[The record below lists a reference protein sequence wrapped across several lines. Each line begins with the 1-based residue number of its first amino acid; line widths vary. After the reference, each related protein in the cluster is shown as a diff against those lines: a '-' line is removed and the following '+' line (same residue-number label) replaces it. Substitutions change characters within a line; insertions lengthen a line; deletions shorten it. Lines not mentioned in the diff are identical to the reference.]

1 MYRTFSIYP
10 FMNWIEIALR
20 IMRGSEIFDEHSG
33 ASRAQHP
40 LGSSRGFFVRTVMRR
55 LALDGGGSRLPGI
68 SFCEQSHLAHRFV

>member
-1 MYRTFSIYP
+1 
-10 FMNWIEIALR
+10 MNWIEIALR

-68 SFCEQSHLAHRFV
+68 CLAASFIDSHTYKYPSMIPLLQA